1 LVDPF
6 CGTGG
11 ILIEAGIMRFN
22 TVGYDISDKVLK
34 MCEKNLEFYKI
45 KRFHLENRDA
55 TKLSNMVDYVVTD
68 LPYGKSS
75 RLTDDIEKVYSRFLD
90 VLWDILRY
98 KAVLIF
104 PSFIDHR
111 AIIAKTKFVIENEFN
126 IYVHR
131 SLSRNIVVL
140 ARPGKQQ

>member
-1 LVDPF
+1 
-6 CGTGG
+6 
-11 ILIEAGIMRFN
+11 
-22 TVGYDISDKVLK
+22 
-34 MCEKNLEFYKI
+34 
-45 KRFHLENRDA
+45 
-55 TKLSNMVDYVVTD
+55 DYVVTD
-68 LPYGKSS
+68 LPYGKNS
-75 RLTDDIEKVYSRFLD
+75 RLTDGIEKVYSRFLD

-104 PSFIDHR
+104 PSFIDHHE
-111 AIIAKTKFVIENEFN
+111 IIAKTKFIIENEFN